1 MEIKKELIVA
11 IVNHGFEEDV
21 MSAARAAGARGGTVF
36 NARGTAS
43 ANKEVKFLGV
53 ALHPNKEIVF
63 ILTSLEKRNDIM
75 TAIKD
80 KVGLAT
86 PGAGIIFSLP
96 VESVL
101 GVEV

>member
-75 TAIKD
+75 TSIKD
-80 KVGLAT
+80 KAGLAT

>member
-1 MEIKKELIVA
+1 MEKRNELIVV
-11 IVNHGFEEDV
+11 IVNHGFEEEV
-21 MSAARAAGARGGTVF
+21 MSAARSAGARGGTVF
-36 NARGTAS
+36 NARGTAN
-43 ANKEVKFLGV
+43 ANKEVKFFGV
-53 ALHPNKEIVF
+53 ALHPNKEILL

-86 PGAGIIFSLP
+86 PGAGFIFSLP
-96 VESVL
+96 VDSIL

>member
-1 MEIKKELIVA
+1 MENKNELIVV
-11 IVNHGFEEDV
+11 IVNHGFEEEV
-21 MSAARAAGARGGTVF
+21 MSAARSAGARGGTVF
-36 NARGTAS
+36 NARGTAN

-53 ALHPNKEIVF
+53 ALHPNKEILL
-63 ILTSLEKRNDIM
+63 ILTSLDKRNDIM

-86 PGAGIIFSLP
+86 PGAGVIFSLP
-96 VESVL
+96 VDSVL